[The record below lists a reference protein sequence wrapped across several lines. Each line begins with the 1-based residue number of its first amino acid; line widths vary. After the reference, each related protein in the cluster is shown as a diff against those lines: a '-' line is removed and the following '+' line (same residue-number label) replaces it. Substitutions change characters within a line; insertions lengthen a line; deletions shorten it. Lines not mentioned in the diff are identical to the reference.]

1 MSVYDFN
8 SILPNQPTCIR
19 NLTSQTFYNICLI
32 VGGGGE
38 LGVVCQQ
45 DSTISSTDDGSVTR
59 SCRLPRMTESV
70 MQVIPTCKQNPL

>member
-8 SILPNQPTCIR
+8 SIPNQPTCIR

-32 VGGGGE
+32 VDGGGGE

-59 SCRLPRMTESV
+59 SCRLPMVTKSV